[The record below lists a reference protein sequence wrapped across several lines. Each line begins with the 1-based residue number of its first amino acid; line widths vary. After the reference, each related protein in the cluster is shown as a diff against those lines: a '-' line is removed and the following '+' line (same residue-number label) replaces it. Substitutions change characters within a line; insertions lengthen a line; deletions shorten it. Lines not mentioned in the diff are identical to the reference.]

1 LFFAKQFWQND
12 ESMIFLANLSLSK
25 AAWYDDSDFLYD
37 YSNTIKQALAW
48 TRKLSEEV
56 TSKRGRKKETLFCWY
71 FGKVL

>member
-1 LFFAKQFWQND
+1 
-12 ESMIFLANLSLSK
+12 MIFLANLSLSK

-48 TRKLSEEV
+48 TSKLSEV

>member
-1 LFFAKQFWQND
+1 
-12 ESMIFLANLSLSK
+12 MYSK
-25 AAWYDDSDFLYD
+25 DLM
-37 YSNTIKQALAW
+37 KQALAW